1 MEKEIEKG
9 SASLYVELKDS
20 NINVYHGDSYL
31 LKANF
36 DSLILIENAANGSW
50 NEIWDTI
57 KSIKSTNG
65 DSENGSAGVYILL
78 ENGNIYVL
86 HGEDVSLNTKTPKL
100 LYQVKSVKKD
110 SWEKIRL
117 TLENLKSIK

>member
-20 NINVYHGDSYL
+20 NISVYHGDSYW
-31 LKANF
+31 LKTNF